1 MRFLLTCCIIAMF
14 SYKAV
19 AQEPIRTGIE
29 ASFPPHAI
37 PTLSGGAEG
46 FNIDLGHALAEQ
58 LHRPITIDLTT
69 FSTLIPGLQ
78 AGKYDFLV
86 AVVFV
91 TKERSENLL
100 FTEPY
105 LATKMQFAIKRGGR
119 PITSLQDLSG
129 RTISVNKG
137 SAYESWLNAHAV
149 QYGFK
154 VDRYET
160 STDALQAV
168 ISGHADA
175 NLSGDTFVRYT
186 AAHQPLYVPDFPI
199 AETKAVMAFP
209 VRRDNVAFRDQLDDA
224 LKCLKKNGTV
234 AKLSQKWMGTAPAPT
249 DLENVVDP
257 GHGVP
262 GLSGYDPTPHE
273 PHCS

>member
-1 MRFLLTCCIIAMF
+1 MSGSA
-14 SYKAV
+14 YA
-19 AQEPIRTGIE
+19 ADPIRTGIE

-46 FNIDLGHALAEQ
+46 FNIDLGNALAAQ

-78 AGKYDFLV
+78 AGRYDFLV

-119 PITSLQDLSG
+119 TIKSLEDLSG
-129 RTISVNKG
+129 RTVSVVKG
-137 SAYESWLNAHAV
+137 SSYDSWLQAHAA

-168 ISGHADA
+168 VSGHADA
-175 NLSGDTFVRYT
+175 NLSGDTFVRYN
-186 AAHQPLYVPDFPI
+186 AAHLPDYVPDFSI

-209 VRRDNVAFRDQLDDA
+209 VRKDNVAFRNELDDA

-234 AKLSQKWMGTAPAPT
+234 AKLSQKWMGTAPGPA

-262 GLSGYDPTPHE
+262 GLAGYDPTPHE
-273 PHCS
+273 LHCN